1 MKGFPSVQ
9 NIQTPADILSPLNLT
24 PSINAQEFLFAMPAT
39 QQLDL
44 SATTERL
51 DGIAAREEAE
61 VEKGIADKEKG
72 SRWTLDAK
80 EKAVRFKRR
89 GVLVKNCFSRWKQRL
104 MDQVEYLEAVRK
116 GKEYSDKL
124 TERELSASISVS
136 SCSGGDRKRRISGM
150 SLDSAQRK
158 RARKRLSVKYTPP
171 RTDDD
176 LVRRLREV
184 CACSDASKS

>member
-1 MKGFPSVQ
+1 
-9 NIQTPADILSPLNLT
+9 
-24 PSINAQEFLFAMPAT
+24 MPVT

-51 DGIAAREEAE
+51 DGIAAREEAKA
-61 VEKGIADKEKG
+61 EKGMTNKEKG
-72 SRWTLDAK
+72 SRWIVDAK
-80 EKAVRFKRR
+80 EKAVRFKCR

-104 MDQVEYLEAVRK
+104 MDHVEYLEAVRK
-116 GKEYSDKL
+116 GNEYSDKL

-158 RARKRLSVKYTPP
+158 RARKRLSAKYAPP

-184 CACSDASKS
+184 CASLNRSKSQPASSLPHTTEPRGERAEVGYRDIHEVPT

>member
-1 MKGFPSVQ
+1 
-9 NIQTPADILSPLNLT
+9 
-24 PSINAQEFLFAMPAT
+24 MPAT

-51 DGIAAREEAE
+51 DSIAAREKTKA
-61 VEKGIADKEKG
+61 EKGLTNREKG
-72 SRWTLDAK
+72 SRWVIDAK
-80 EKAVRFKRR
+80 EKAVRFKCR